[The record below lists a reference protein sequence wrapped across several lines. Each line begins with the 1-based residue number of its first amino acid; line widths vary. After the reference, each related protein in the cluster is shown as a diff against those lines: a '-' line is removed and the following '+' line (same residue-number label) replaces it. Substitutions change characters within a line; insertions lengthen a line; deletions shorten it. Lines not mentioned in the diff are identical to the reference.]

1 MKPIIKEETKEI
13 ILTSKITKYHIVVG
27 IRGKSPVILSKSD
40 YDGGKYCFVCLD
52 SEFTE
57 QNCYPKFDTIKGAV
71 EQQMELGEGTEVFE
85 EENWKAA
92 LQWLIDNVD

>member
-1 MKPIIKEETKEI
+1 MRPIIKEETEEI

-40 YDGGKYCFVCLD
+40 YNGGKYCFVCLY

-57 QNCYPKFDTIKGAV
+57 QNCYPEFDTIKEAV
-71 EQQMELGEGTEVFE
+71 EEQMRNGQDTEVFHE
-85 EENWKAA
+85 RNWKAA
-92 LQWLIDNVD
+92 FKWLIDNVD

>member
-1 MKPIIKEETKEI
+1 MKPIIKKEQGKT
-13 ILTSKITKYHIVVG
+13 ILTSEVTPQHIVVG
-27 IRGKSPVILSKSD
+27 IRDKSPVILSKSN

-57 QNCYPKFDTIKGAV
+57 QNCYPEFDTIKGAV

-92 LQWLIDNVD
+92 LQWLIDNI

>member
-40 YDGGKYCFVCLD
+40 YDRGKYCFVCLD